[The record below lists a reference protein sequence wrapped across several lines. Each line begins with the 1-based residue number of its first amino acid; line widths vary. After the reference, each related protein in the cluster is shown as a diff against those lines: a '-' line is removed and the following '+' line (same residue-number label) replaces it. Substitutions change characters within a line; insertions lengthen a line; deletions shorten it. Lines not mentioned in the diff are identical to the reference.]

1 MKAPLPPNEEA
12 RLASLRSL
20 KILDTPIEE
29 RFERIARMA
38 RRSFRVPIAAIS
50 LIDADR
56 QWFKAVDGLA
66 ANETSREVAF
76 CSHAILSD
84 DPLVVGDA
92 RQDPRFADNPLV
104 QGDPNIRFYAG
115 CPVHGPDGATLG
127 TLCIIDRTPRTVEDQ
142 DVEALQD
149 LARLV
154 EDELR
159 VKSANERHA
168 ALISELDEVR
178 RQAAVDGLTRLWTR
192 SAIDE
197 LLLREHA
204 QSRRDEANLAV
215 ALIDF
220 DHFKKVNDT
229 YGHAAGDTVLRE
241 GSARL
246 NSVLRPM
253 DSLGRYGGEE
263 LMAVVPRCSSE
274 ELLGIAERLRQVI
287 DATPIVTATGPVRVS
302 ISIGVAQR
310 LPYASA
316 TVEQLAAAAD
326 AALYR
331 AKAGGR
337 NRAELIDLA

>member
-192 SAIDE
+192 T
-197 LLLREHA
+197 R
-204 QSRRDEANLAV
+204 
-215 ALIDF
+215 
-220 DHFKKVNDT
+220 
-229 YGHAAGDTVLRE
+229 
-241 GSARL
+241 
-246 NSVLRPM
+246 
-253 DSLGRYGGEE
+253 
-263 LMAVVPRCSSE
+263 
-274 ELLGIAERLRQVI
+274 
-287 DATPIVTATGPVRVS
+287 
-302 ISIGVAQR
+302 
-310 LPYASA
+310 
-316 TVEQLAAAAD
+316 
-326 AALYR
+326 
-331 AKAGGR
+331 
-337 NRAELIDLA
+337 